1 MLKRIFLFY
10 YNGFRPINWGRS
22 LCAIVLDRNF
32 ETAEGRAGHV
42 LEQLTNAIY
51 HD

>member
-1 MLKRIFLFY
+1 MTWSCLF
-10 YNGFRPINWGRS
+10 N
-22 LCAIVLDRNF
+22 RNF

-51 HD
+51 ND